1 MLKTFHSTTPSKSK
15 VVVPFSLHFK
25 LLIVIGVVTIN
36 SCNPQMLR
44 CVLCYFFVM
53 QVDVRNLFQG
63 KNKGF

>member
-1 MLKTFHSTTPSKSK
+1 
-15 VVVPFSLHFK
+15 VVPFSLHFK